1 MKNLVA
7 FFEIPASDFG
17 RAVKFYETVLNL
29 QLSVGCDCNCDCDE
43 EKMAFFPEE
52 NGRRPGAISWSGKN
66 NFRPSADGVLIHFH
80 VENMEA
86 TLAAIQGNGGKVIR
100 PKTKIEAEGMGY
112 FALFTDCEGN
122 RLGLYADM

>member
-17 RAVKFYETVLNL
+17 RAVKFYETVL
-29 QLSVGCDCNCDCDE
+29 GCKLNVMDFQT

-52 NGRRPGAISWSGKN
+52 NGHCPGAVSWTKDFN
-66 NFRPSADGVLIHFH
+66 PSREGVLVSLS

-86 TLAAIQGNGGKVIR
+86 ALADIEKCGGKVTR
-100 PKTKIEAEGMGY
+100 RKTKIEAEDMGY
-112 FALFTDCEGN
+112 FALFVDSEGN
-122 RLGLYADM
+122 RVGLYSDK